1 MKKVTTFIA
10 LLGLS
15 ITMIA
20 CGNATE
26 FANTSENMKADVLM
40 ENSDEKVQIR
50 IKVGDTVLTAL
61 MEDNETAQALVDKM
75 PMTLSMRDLF
85 DREMSHRFG
94 AGSFPVAKTRSDR
107 YEVGD
112 LIYWPPMGS
121 FVILYKQDGDEF
133 ERVHVVHINSGVE
146 IFENTGSTEVTFEVI
161 K

>member
-1 MKKVTTFIA
+1 
-10 LLGLS
+10 
-15 ITMIA
+15 
-20 CGNATE
+20 
-26 FANTSENMKADVLM
+26 
-40 ENSDEKVQIR
+40 
-50 IKVGDTVLTAL
+50 